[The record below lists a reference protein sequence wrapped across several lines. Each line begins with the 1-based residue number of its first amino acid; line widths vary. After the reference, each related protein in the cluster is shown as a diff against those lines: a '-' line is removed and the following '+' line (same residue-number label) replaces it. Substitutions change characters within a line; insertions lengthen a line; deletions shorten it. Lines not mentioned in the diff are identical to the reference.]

1 MVIRIASYGNV
12 KQGIIRDR
20 LPPCLKQNLPSKK
33 PQKKSS
39 GRAKAT
45 RRKKLIHQKT
55 ARSGKRGGRPT
66 KRIGNRS
73 KLTQAAVAIGSILG
87 KADSA
92 AHKAVS
98 VVKEEVGVMSDQVKD
113 ALS

>member
-1 MVIRIASYGNV
+1 MPKTKPA
-12 KQGIIRDR
+12 
-20 LPPCLKQNLPSKK
+20 KK
-33 PQKKSS
+33 KSRKRSS

-45 RRKKLIHQKT
+45 RGKKPIRQKR
-55 ARSGKRGGRPT
+55 ARSGERGRRPS

-98 VVKEEVGVMSDQVKD
+98 VVKEEAVAISDQVKD